1 MEFGAMKINVSVYR
15 RYEGSKCSAEL
26 QVEGIKRIG
35 EVLYVEVEKGIPFQY
50 SSIPNIMSI
59 LTQDLEGNEET
70 SLVLNRN
77 FPSSEYRS
85 LTTPHMES

>member
-1 MEFGAMKINVSVYR
+1 MFLYIEDMKAVNAAQNFKLKV
-15 RYEGSKCSAEL
+15 
-26 QVEGIKRIG
+26 IKRIG

-85 LTTPHMES
+85 LTTPHRES